1 MSNKK
6 KILIMSAITI
16 ATCLAIITGSTF
28 ALFTSNSIFNV
39 AITAG
44 NLKVTATPVDAD
56 QDGNVD
62 FAVNTEFAGKL
73 PIGEAS
79 FDPQNNN
86 ITIVRMV
93 PGDYVQFAI
102 NVKNE
107 GNIAVDCSVKF
118 AKKTLT
124 AAESPADMPAENI
137 NKLYN
142 ALKADIK
149 VTIDG
154 QTTTLCTGTAL
165 TNTFFDVNSDGYD
178 MMLEPGDSAV
188 FDITIRFPN
197 SDQDGSIDNA
207 YINTNCGITYSVFAV
222 QHNEDATNP

>member
-6 KILIMSAITI
+6 KIIIMSAITI

-44 NLKVTATPVDAD
+44 NLKVTATPVDAN
-56 QDGNVD
+56 QDGAVD

-79 FDPQNNN
+79 FDSQKND

-93 PGDYVQFAI
+93 PGDYVKFAI

-118 AKKTLT
+118 APKTLT
-124 AAESPADMPAENI
+124 AADSPADMPAENI

-142 ALKADIK
+142 ALNADVK
-149 VTIDG
+149 VRIDD
-154 QTTTLCTGTAL
+154 QVTTLCLGEKL
-165 TNTFFDVNSDGYD
+165 TSNFFDAASDNYS

-188 FDITIRFPN
+188 FEITIRFPN
-197 SDQDGSIDNA
+197 GDQDGSIDNA

-222 QHNEDATNP
+222 QHNETATNP

>member
-1 MSNKK
+1 MCNKK
-6 KILIMSAITI
+6 KIIIMSAITI

-44 NLKVTATPVDAD
+44 NLKVTATPVDANL
-56 QDGNVD
+56 DGNVD

-79 FDPQNNN
+79 FDSQNND
-86 ITIVRMV
+86 IKIVKMV

-118 AKKTLT
+118 APKTLT
-124 AAESPADMPAENI
+124 AADSPADMPAENI

-142 ALKADIK
+142 ALNADVIVK
-149 VTIDG
+149 IDG
-154 QTTTLCTGTAL
+154 QETTLCSGEKL
-165 TNTFFDVNSDGYD
+165 TSNFFDAASDNYS

-188 FDITIRFPN
+188 FKITIRFPN
-197 SDQDGSIDNA
+197 GDSSHDNNF
-207 YINTNCGITYSVFAV
+207 INTNCGITYSVYAV
-222 QHNEDATNP
+222 QHNETATNP